1 MELLESQT
9 TILSDRRLGS
19 FKLSSKVDG
28 GGRKGARADDDI
40 SKTILHTE
48 GVSFFTFSLNGI
60 IKCNRTLHFNARR
73 QQFRLFT

>member
-28 GGRKGARADDDI
+28 GRKGARADDDI

-48 GVSFFTFSLNGI
+48 GVSFFFTPNGI
-60 IKCNRTLHFNARR
+60 IKIDRHVIEVCIFNERW
-73 QQFRLFT
+73 QQL

>member
-19 FKLSSKVDG
+19 FKLSSEVD

-40 SKTILHTE
+40 RRTILLAE
-48 GVSFFTFSLNGI
+48 GVFIFSSKWYYQIHKHVIELCISMYGV
-60 IKCNRTLHFNARR
+60 RW
-73 QQFRLFT
+73 QQL